1 MSKATLVSLTTIC
14 QLKEN
19 NEEEM
24 KVGPPHSIMEGDF
37 GQKPIPQVHVASGL
51 PINRFNN

>member
-37 GQKPIPQVHVASGL
+37 GQIAHTSSTCSIRLTHQ
-51 PINRFNN
+51 